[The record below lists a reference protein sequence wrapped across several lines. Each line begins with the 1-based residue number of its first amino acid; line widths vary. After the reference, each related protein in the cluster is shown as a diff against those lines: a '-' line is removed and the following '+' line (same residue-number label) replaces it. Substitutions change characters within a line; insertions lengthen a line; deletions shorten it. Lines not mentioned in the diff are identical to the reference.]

1 MQSVLMALLSSLLA
15 NFGGMHF
22 ESKIDKIS
30 SYKLVVFTILLS
42 GMVVWIYYQASLTSG
57 LAIKVEKYPFNDLQ
71 SFSQTN
77 YR

>member
-1 MQSVLMALLSSLLA
+1 MQFILMALLSSLLA

-57 LAIKVEKYPFNDLQ
+57 LAIKLERYPFNDLH